1 MRDPI
6 GFALPESVEFRDVV
20 VATYLYRCDGQVDI
34 HRAARALAEM
44 QSTGTWVSLD
54 RETPVIRERH
64 AGRVIAIWEVPD
76 HEVPTPEDH
85 GLRAW
90 VLQVAYPA
98 HNIGDQIPLLLA
110 TVYGECASSGTV
122 KLLDVHLPESFVRA
136 FAGPRFGLEGIREL
150 VGAAG
155 RPLLVAIIKPAI
167 GLTPTESA
175 QVFYEAAL
183 GGADAVKDDELLV
196 SHPWSTFTDRVREH
210 GLAAQRAF
218 EATGHRTLY
227 FVNVTDRPDRL
238 VANARRAVEAG
249 ASGLLV
255 DHVTVGIVGPRDA
268 RRGPVHQRADPGP
281 PGVRRRHLLGAVVG
295 RQLPPHPRQAAAPGR
310 GRRVHLSQPVRQP
323 PGDPDEAPQDRPGD
337 DRPALRDPPN
347 RPGCRG
353 RRPCRHGPHSCWAT
367 SGSITRWLPAERCTD
382 TRWASPPG
390 RAPSA
395 RRSMPRRPAG
405 RWPMLR
411 PSTRSWRPRW
421 NCGRRCGRPPL
432 DRRRARRA
440 RSRGAADGGARQGGV
455 RNGDQAADPRG
466 GDPRHE
472 GGRDPVPG
480 GSRPGCGRRPHD
492 HGAHRRRR
500 GGRLGRHRD
509 LRADAAGREDA
520 GRPGRAGTVGGRVPR
535 RGWRPAGGP
544 GAAGGRPARR
554 HDDLRRL
561 DGDEHRG
568 EHHAGPPDRRAQAP
582 RLHDDVGRRAPLRRD
597 EGHHDDVPDRRGW
610 PQHGHATGAEQRRGG
625 RRGHGHGSRARGHR
639 GAAPDRLHDVRGDD
653 PLRPAGVEALRG
665 SRLRRH
671 GQPRRRQRRPLDGGA
686 DRRRLH
692 RGHARHHDPRDRRRA
707 ARRRPRAPDP
717 TA

>member
-1 MRDPI
+1 MHDPI

-20 VATYLYRCDGQVDI
+20 VATYLYRCDGQADI

-155 RPLLVAIIKPAI
+155 RPLLVAIVKPAI
-167 GLTPTESA
+167 GLTPTDSA

-255 DHVTVGIVGPRDA
+255 DHVTVGVSALAMLAEDSSINVPILGHLAFAGGMYAAPWSGVSSHLILGKLPRLAGADA
-268 RRGPVHQRADPGP
+268 CIYPNPYGSLLATRTKHLRIAQAMTDPLFAIRRTVPVAGG
-281 PGVRRRHLLGAVVG
+281 GVHAGMVPLLLGDLGVDHAMAAGGAVHG
-295 RQLPPHPRQAAAPGR
+295 HPMGIAAGTRAIRQAIDA
-310 GRRVHLSQPVRQP
+310 
-323 PGDPDEAPQDRPGD
+323 
-337 DRPALRDPPN
+337 
-347 RPGCRG
+347 
-353 RRPCRHGPHSCWAT
+353 AT
-367 SGSITRWLPAERCTD
+367 SG
-382 TRWASPPG
+382 
-390 RAPSA
+390 
-395 RRSMPRRPAG
+395 RS
-405 RWPMLR
+405 L
-411 PSTRSWRPRW
+411 
-421 NCGRRCGRPPL
+421 
-432 DRRRARRA
+432 
-440 RSRGAADGGARQGGV
+440 
-455 RNGDQAADPRG
+455 
-466 GDPRHE
+466 
-472 GGRDPVPG
+472 
-480 GSRPGCGRRPHD
+480 
-492 HGAHRRRR
+492 
-500 GGRLGRHRD
+500 
-509 LRADAAGREDA
+509 ADAASEHAELGAALELW
-520 GRPGRAGTVGGRVPR
+520 PEV
-535 RGWRPAGGP
+535 RPA
-544 GAAGGRPARR
+544 
-554 HDDLRRL
+554 
-561 DGDEHRG
+561 
-568 EHHAGPPDRRAQAP
+568 
-582 RLHDDVGRRAPLRRD
+582 
-597 EGHHDDVPDRRGW
+597 
-610 PQHGHATGAEQRRGG
+610 
-625 RRGHGHGSRARGHR
+625 
-639 GAAPDRLHDVRGDD
+639 
-653 PLRPAGVEALRG
+653 
-665 SRLRRH
+665 
-671 GQPRRRQRRPLDGGA
+671 
-686 DRRRLH
+686 
-692 RGHARHHDPRDRRRA
+692 
-707 ARRRPRAPDP
+707 